1 MRSISTREKILIVI
15 IGAIIAW
22 LLRRYVLRV
31 GHFSNFGRKCG
42 GENTSVG
49 KRGEKVRLVPR
60 KVDVF
65 VQKAQEQGAAATE
78 MADVV
83 RLFPRRFELL
93 GHVVVVK
100 LNPGVTQEEF
110 VCYAKAFAESFSP
123 RVVDVV
129 LLDTEGITGELRLP
143 KLVTLWKKEA
153 TLITMP
159 RESLKYAL
167 KQFKEPS
174 YILSEDLK
182 QFEAYADSPTFTTHV
197 ENGIRYSFDV
207 CKVMFCS
214 GNGTER
220 MHFATI
226 EARDEVVVD
235 MFAGIGYFTLPLAVF
250 GFVKV
255 IHALEKNATS
265 AGFLKYNALQNRV
278 GHLIRTHCGDN
289 REVASELCGQCDR
302 VLMGYIPSCTAFLP
316 RAVSFL
322 KQSSHGDPVGTIHYH
337 FLSDKKTAEETAKQ
351 HIRSELGEHV
361 TSLMHIVAL
370 RTVKSYAPKIFHH
383 VADIRFEAS

>member
-1 MRSISTREKILIVI
+1 MVAAKICV
-15 IGAIIAW
+15 
-22 LLRRYVLRV
+22 RV

-143 KLVTLWKKEA
+143 KLVTLVEKRSDSYNNAERIPKIRAETVQRA
-153 TLITMP
+153 
-159 RESLKYAL
+159 
-167 KQFKEPS
+167 S

-255 IHALEKNATS
+255 IHALEKNADKR
-265 AGFLKYNALQNRV
+265 GVFEVQ
-278 GHLIRTHCGDN
+278 RTFKT
-289 REVASELCGQCDR
+289 ES
-302 VLMGYIPSCTAFLP
+302 
-316 RAVSFL
+316 
-322 KQSSHGDPVGTIHYH
+322 GT
-337 FLSDKKTAEETAKQ
+337 
-351 HIRSELGEHV
+351 
-361 TSLMHIVAL
+361 
-370 RTVKSYAPKIFHH
+370 
-383 VADIRFEAS
+383 